1 MSYILDALRK
11 SDQLRRRN
19 AAPTL
24 LLGQV
29 PAAAPKQPALLSY
42 GVLALVLLGA
52 GIAIGWLRPWQTDKV
67 VPAPMVGIAKPPEP
81 SLSPR
86 PTLPPDTAPL
96 PAPELRPQNSAPAT
110 QAVPVPAPAQVS
122 TPAAASVHP
131 RATATVKGE
140 RQSDERQSA
149 PPKAA
154 AGVSTKAAAPVQEP
168 ALSSTR
174 GATGAAPVPSV
185 MTMAELPLAIQQ
197 ELPAMSVS
205 VHAYSG
211 KPADRLVGINSRLL
225 HEGENVAPGLV
236 LEQITPDGMILSY
249 KGYTFRRG
257 VH

>member
-29 PAAAPKQPALLSY
+29 TAAAPKQPALLAY
-42 GVLALVLLGA
+42 GLLAFVLLGA
-52 GIAIGWLRPWQTDKV
+52 GIAIGWLRPWQPDTV
-67 VPAPMVGIAKPPEP
+67 VPAPMTGTAKPPEP
-81 SLSPR
+81 GKSPR
-86 PTLPPDTAPL
+86 STLQPDTAPL
-96 PAPELRPQNSAPAT
+96 PVPELHSQNSAPAT
-110 QAVPVPAPAQVS
+110 QALPVPAPAQLP
-122 TPAAASVHP
+122 TPAAAPVHA
-131 RATATVKGE
+131 RATAAVRGGTTG
-140 RQSDERQSA
+140 DERPSA
-149 PPKAA
+149 PA

-168 ALSSTR
+168 ALSTKRS
-174 GATGAAPVPSV
+174 AAAVAPAPSV
-185 MTMAELPLAIQQ
+185 MSMAELPLAIQQ
-197 ELPAMSVS
+197 ELPPMSVS

-211 KPADRLVGINSRLL
+211 RPADRLVGINNRLL
-225 HEGENVAPGLV
+225 HEGENVAPGLM